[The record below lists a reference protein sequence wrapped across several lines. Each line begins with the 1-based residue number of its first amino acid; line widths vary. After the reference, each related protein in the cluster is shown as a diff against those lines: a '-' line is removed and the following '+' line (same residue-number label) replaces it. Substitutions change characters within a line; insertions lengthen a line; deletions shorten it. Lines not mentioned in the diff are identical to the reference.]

1 MAAAKAYPP
10 WVIFEHDCT
19 LEVDGCSSSIADA
32 NTLASSRTTGGLPIN
47 VSLCLAAPPEGS
59 RVCVQL
65 PAGVKVSYAAVLAAH
80 GDSVVVQVAGIDD
93 ESTDHFVYNAG
104 DAAAEPPRPPSLSLL
119 APHSITYEDKEEK
132 RRPCWCHYLDA
143 ESTGLLRRGEDDFLV
158 AELKMEYVTTVAGTT
173 HEEAALHLL
182 RSASDEWCVK
192 RPVVRRY
199 DDGGETVCVN
209 LASWWRNS
217 TVIPVGD
224 RMLCWVHLD
233 GDLLFSDDVFDDES
247 PSLWYVPP
255 PEDADLGTRSVCVT
269 ADGSTVKFVNVFPR
283 CCCGGAGRSFCLAS
297 FDAYAVR
304 TWTLR
309 MDDMTWAMDARL
321 DATQLWSLDGYK
333 GLPRV
338 ELAIP
343 VVSMDEPD
351 AICFE
356 VVHHENHGGD
366 ETILWRIMVDMKS
379 KSTLLRSVFRYPKVR
394 WCRSW
399 VRPLPSSISRYFN
412 SKPPSSGGQPAQ
424 AEAMLNLTNRGRAVD
439 NKVHAI
445 NTVQQA
451 ASDSPEAAILAA
463 LQAIPGLDR
472 DDLLKAY
479 RILTHDS
486 SGCRF
491 RALMGLPMD
500 FRKDCVLMEI
510 KASEACILCSLC
522 SEDLQL
528 KG

>member
-10 WVIFEHDCT
+10 WVMFEHYCT
-19 LEVDGCSSSIADA
+19 LEVDGCSSSIADT
-32 NTLASSRTTGGLPIN
+32 NTLASCRTTSGLPIN
-47 VSLCLAAPPEGS
+47 VSLCFAAPPEGS

-65 PAGVKVSYAAVLAAH
+65 PAGVEVSYAVVLAAH
-80 GDSVVVQVAGIDD
+80 GDSVVVQVAGIKD

-119 APHSITYEDKEEK
+119 APHSITYDEEK
-132 RRPCWCHYLDA
+132 RRPRGCHYLDS

-158 AELKMEYVTTVAGTT
+158 AELKMEYVMEGNKT

-182 RSASDEWCVK
+182 RSGSGEWCVK
-192 RPVVRRY
+192 RPVVSRY

-209 LASWWRNS
+209 LASSWRNS
-217 TVIPVGD
+217 MVIPVGD
-224 RMLCWVHLD
+224 QMLCWVDLEGH
-233 GDLLFSDDVFDDES
+233 LLFSDDVFDES

-255 PEDADLGTRSVCVT
+255 PEDANLGTRSVCVT
-269 ADGSTVKFVNVFPR
+269 ADGSTIKFVNVFPR
-283 CCCGGAGRSFCLAS
+283 CCCGGAGSSYCRAS
-297 FDAYAVR
+297 FHAYAVH

-321 DATQLWSLDGYK
+321 DATQLWSLDAYK

-338 ELAIP
+338 ELDIP

-356 VVHHENHGGD
+356 VREKQHGD
-366 ETILWRIMVDMKS
+366 ETTMWRIMVDMKS
-379 KSTLLRSVFRYPKVR
+379 KKLRSVFRYPEGR
-394 WCRSW
+394 WRRSW
-399 VRPLPSSISRYFN
+399 HRPLPSRVSRYFN
-412 SKPPSSGGQPAQ
+412 SKPSSGQPGGPSAAQ
-424 AEAMLNLTNRGRAVD
+424 AEAMPNLTNRRVVN
-439 NKVHAI
+439 NKLHAI
-445 NTVQQA
+445 NTVQA
-451 ASDSPEAAILAA
+451 ASASPEAAILAA

-479 RILTHDS
+479 RILAHDN

-510 KASEACILCSLC
+510 KASEACILCSVC
-522 SEDLQL
+522 SADLQL
-528 KG
+528 KE